1 MTANAA
7 PILIVP
13 YMWIGDFVRCHSA
26 VKLLN
31 EQYPGRPVD
40 LLSSRLCAPLAG
52 YMPGVRKAVVFD
64 LPRRSLPLSLY
75 RALAQ
80 RLREERYEQVIIMP
94 RTWKSALAPALAGI
108 PTRTGFLGEMRFGLI
123 NDMRRDER
131 KLPRMIDRMA
141 ALVLPPRAPA
151 REQWPMPELRVSAE
165 EITAWRGKQGLSHDK
180 RRVVALAPGAVGK
193 GKAWPIGHYT
203 ALARHLADDGC
214 AVWVLGGPNE
224 RTFAAEIAAAGGNAV
239 RDLTGHDLRNAV
251 VALAVANAAVTN
263 DSGLMHIAAALGT
276 PTVAIFGPSSPW
288 HWAPL
293 NPLATILEPPGD
305 EATRERARKEGNAVV
320 THRRT
325 ADVTVEVVLQ
335 AVRAAQAKP
344 R

>member
-1 MTANAA
+1 MTTNSA

-31 EQYPGRPVD
+31 GQYPDTPVD
-40 LLSSRLCAPLAG
+40 LLSSSLCAPLAG
-52 YMPGVRKAVVFD
+52 YMPGVRKTVVFD
-64 LPRRSLPLSLY
+64 LPRRSLPLGLY
-75 RALAQ
+75 RGLAR
-80 RLREERYEQVIIMP
+80 RLREERYAQAIIMP

-108 PTRTGFLGEMRFGLI
+108 PKRTGFLGEMRFGLI
-123 NDMRRDER
+123 NDVRPGER

-141 ALVLPPRAPA
+141 ALVLPTGAPH
-151 REQWPMPELRVSAE
+151 REQWPLPELRVRSDQ
-165 EITAWRGKQGLSHDK
+165 ISAWRSKHGLNHDK

-193 GKAWPIGHYT
+193 GKAWPVGYY
-203 ALARHLADDGC
+203 AMLARRLADDGC
-214 AVWVLGGPNE
+214 AIWVLGGPNE
-224 RTFAAEIAAAGGNAV
+224 QSLAAEIASAGGNAV
-239 RDLTGHDLRNAV
+239 HDLTAGDLGDAV
-251 VALAVANAAVTN
+251 VALAIADVAVTN

-293 NPLATILEPPGD
+293 NPLAAILEPPAD
-305 EATRERARKEGNAVV
+305 DAARERAKAEGNAAVA
-320 THRRT
+320 HRRT
-325 ADVTVEVVLQ
+325 SDVAVETVLE
-335 AVRAAQAKP
+335 AVRAALAKP